1 MCIILFSFLFIL
13 EHTACYKMLF
23 MMFIFFKLG
32 VVDWTHHL
40 PHIKSDPNCTG
51 ENCCTEYSQHVS
63 HVGKIID
70 TVGYRK
76 NATLLIMP
84 GKIQANV
91 EMETIRP

>member
-1 MCIILFSFLFIL
+1 MCIILLPFLFIL

-76 NATLLIMP
+76 KRNIVNYAREDS
-84 GKIQANV
+84 G
-91 EMETIRP
+91 

>member
-1 MCIILFSFLFIL
+1 
-13 EHTACYKMLF
+13 
-23 MMFIFFKLG
+23 MFIFFKLG

-76 NATLLIMP
+76 KVTFLIMP
-84 GKIQANV
+84 GKIQANF
-91 EMETIRP
+91 EMETIRSKGFRTCQLLIIQWDSH